1 MVINQSV
8 KYKTPTDHLSVVFAA
23 LADPTRRSMLAR
35 LSVRSATVNELALP
49 YDMSLPAVS
58 KHLKVLEQ
66 AGLISTTKDA
76 QYRPKRL
83 ESSSLRQ
90 ATTWLDDY
98 RKLWEHNLNNLDTY
112 LHEVQ
117 LSNKEG

>member
-90 ATTWLDDY
+90 AATWLDDY